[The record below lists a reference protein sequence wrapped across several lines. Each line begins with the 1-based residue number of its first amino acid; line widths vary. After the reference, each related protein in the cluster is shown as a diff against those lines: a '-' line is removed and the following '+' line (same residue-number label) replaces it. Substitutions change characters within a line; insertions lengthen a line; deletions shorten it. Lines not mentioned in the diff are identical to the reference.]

1 MTDIERT
8 YVNALINLL
17 HEHDVNLTEELEI
30 GLQRF
35 VETMIEE
42 VEV

>member
-1 MTDIERT
+1 MTDTERT

-17 HEHDVNLTEELEI
+17 HTHDVDLTEELEI
-30 GLQRF
+30 DLQKF
-35 VETMIEE
+35 IETMIEE